1 MQLHYIGGFIIN
13 DTDNNSGFDN
23 RLKIL
28 PSLPQNLFQ
37 FWTSNDTI
45 TKIGNIYFSN
55 LLKKKILVL

>member
-37 FWTSNDTI
+37 F
-45 TKIGNIYFSN
+45 
-55 LLKKKILVL
+55 